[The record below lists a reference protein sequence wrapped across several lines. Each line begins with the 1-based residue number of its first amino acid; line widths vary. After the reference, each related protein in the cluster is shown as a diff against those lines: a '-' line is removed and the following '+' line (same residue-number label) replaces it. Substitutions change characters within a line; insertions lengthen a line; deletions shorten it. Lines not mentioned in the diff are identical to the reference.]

1 MSTHQMPSRPLA
13 SLVWT
18 ILLMASVLPGQA
30 SKILVFPV
38 DGSHWLNME
47 VLVKQLH
54 GRGHQITVVRSPES
68 WYIKERSPH
77 YAPLTVRLPQDK
89 EIGLELFEQSA
100 QRILEG
106 RLRGSLM
113 GSLVEVTE
121 LMSILHVAH
130 RATCAIVSL
139 MLDDRRLVQ
148 ELRAARYD
156 LMLTDPAMPA
166 GVLLGHYLRLPMVY
180 NVRWMSFGE
189 GHFSIAP
196 SPVSYVP
203 VPGSGLSDRM
213 GFVHRARNM
222 FHYAL
227 NLVQER
233 WLVVPIYRELIRK
246 HFPPGSD
253 LLSMQLTADVWLMR
267 VDFVFEFPRPSMPNL
282 VYMGGFQCRPAKPL
296 PGELEAFVQS
306 SGQHGVVVMSLG
318 TLINAL
324 PRETTEIIASAFA
337 RLPQK
342 VIWRFAGAKPRSL
355 GNNTL
360 LLEWLPQNDLL
371 GHPKTRAF
379 VAHGGTNGLYEAIY
393 HGVPVLG
400 VPLLFDQTDNLV
412 RLQARGAARMLDM
425 ASLTPELLVRA
436 LKDVLHNPTYRGSMQ
451 RLSGLHRDQPLHPL
465 DKAVFWIEY
474 VLRNK
479 GAPHLRSEASAMPWY
494 SYYTLDVIALLLGAP
509 FGLLCVVVFLIRAA
523 VLRKAKGAPQT
534 TAQQSKEVPQ
544 VNAKVTLKA
553 SSKEALQTKPKKLQ
567 QAHSKDNTKSK
578 SERKKAE

>member
-1 MSTHQMPSRPLA
+1 
-13 SLVWT
+13 
-18 ILLMASVLPGQA
+18 
-30 SKILVFPV
+30 
-38 DGSHWLNME
+38 ME

-54 GRGHQITVVRSPES
+54 ARGHQITVVRSPES
-68 WYIKERSPH
+68 WFIKERSPH
-77 YAPLTVRLPQDK
+77 YTSLTVPLPQDK
-89 EIGLELFEQSA
+89 EIGLDLFEQSA

-106 RLRGSLM
+106 RLQGSLM
-113 GSLVEVTE
+113 GALVQVTE

-130 RATCAIVSL
+130 RATCATVSV

-148 ELRAARYD
+148 ELRAAQFD

-166 GVLLGHYLRLPMVY
+166 GVILGHYLRLPMVY

-196 SPVSYVP
+196 SPISYVP

-213 GFVHRARNM
+213 GFLPRARNM

-227 NLVQER
+227 NLMQER
-233 WLVVPIYRELIRK
+233 WLVVPIYRELIEK
-246 HFPPGSD
+246 HFPPGTD

-296 PGELEAFVQS
+296 PGDLEAFVQS
-306 SGQHGVVVMSLG
+306 SGEHGVVVMSLG
-318 TLINAL
+318 TLISAL
-324 PRETTEIIASAFA
+324 PREITEIIASAFA

-342 VIWRFAGAKPRSL
+342 VIWRFTGTKPRSL

-360 LLEWLPQNDLL
+360 LLKWLPQNDLL

-393 HGVPVLG
+393 HAVPVLG

-412 RLQARGAARMLDM
+412 RLQARGAARMVDM
-425 ASLTPELLVRA
+425 ASLTMELFLKA
-436 LKDVLHNPTYRGSMQ
+436 LKDVLLNPTYRINMQ
-451 RLSGLHRDQPLHPL
+451 RLSSLHRDQPIHPL
-465 DKAVFWIEY
+465 DKAIFWIEY

-479 GAPHLRSEASAMPWY
+479 GAPHLRSEASTLPWY
-494 SYYTLDVIALLLGAP
+494 SYYTLDVLALLLGVP
-509 FGLLCVVVFLIRAA
+509 FGLLCVGVFLIRAA
-523 VLRKAKGAPQT
+523 VLRKAKGAVQT
-534 TAQQSKEVPQ
+534 QSKEVPQ
-544 VNAKVTLKA
+544 VSAMTLKA
-553 SSKEALQTKPKKLQ
+553 SSKEVLQTKPKKLQ
-567 QAHSKDNTKSK
+567 QTHSKDNTKSK
-578 SERKKAE
+578 SERKKAV

>member
-1 MSTHQMPSRPLA
+1 MSKPQMFSNPLF
-13 SLVWT
+13 SLFW
-18 ILLMASVLPGQA
+18 ILFFAVLPGHG

-38 DGSHWLNME
+38 DGSHWVNME

-54 GRGHQITVVRSPES
+54 ARGHQMTVFRSPES
-68 WYIKERSPH
+68 WFIKEHSPH
-77 YAPLTVRLPQDK
+77 YTSITVRLPEDK
-89 EIGLELFEQSA
+89 EIGMDLFELSA

-106 RLRGSLM
+106 RLQGTLM
-113 GSLVEVTE
+113 GSLVQVTE

-130 RATCAIVSL
+130 KATCATVSIIL
-139 MLDDRRLVQ
+139 EDRRLLQ
-148 ELRAARYD
+148 ELKAAKFD

-166 GVLLGHYLRLPMVY
+166 GVILGHYLRLPMVY
-180 NVRWMSFGE
+180 NMRWMSFGE

-203 VPGSGLSDRM
+203 VPGSGLSDHM
-213 GFVHRARNM
+213 GFVHRALNM

-227 NLVQER
+227 NLMQER
-233 WLVVPIYRELIRK
+233 WLVVPIYRELIEK

-282 VYMGGFQCRPAKPL
+282 VYIGGFQCRPAKPL
-296 PGELEAFVQS
+296 PGDLEAFVQS
-306 SGQHGVVVMSLG
+306 SGQHGVIVMSLG
-318 TLINAL
+318 TLISAL
-324 PRETTEIIASAFA
+324 PREITEVIASAFA

-360 LLEWLPQNDLL
+360 LLKWLPQNDLL

-379 VAHGGTNGLYEAIY
+379 VAHGGTNGLYEALY

-425 ASLTPELLVRA
+425 ATLTTEMFLEAV
-436 LKDVLHNPTYRGSMQ
+436 KDVLVNPTYRINMQ
-451 RLSGLHRDQPLHPL
+451 KLSSLHRDRPSHPL
-465 DKAVFWIEY
+465 DRAIFWIEY

-479 GAPHLRSEASAMPWY
+479 GAPHLRSEASSLPWY
-494 SYYTLDVIALLLGAP
+494 SYYTLDVFALLLGVP
-509 FGLLCVVVFLIRAA
+509 LGLLCICVLLIRAA
-523 VLRKAKGAPQT
+523 VLRKAKGSAQP
-534 TAQQSKEVPQ
+534 QQSKEVFQ
-544 VNAKVTLKA
+544 VNAKVTFKA
-553 SSKEALQTKPKKLQ
+553 NSKEVLQTKSKKFLQ
-567 QAHSKDNTKSK
+567 TNSKESAKSK
-578 SERKKAE
+578 SARKKVE